1 MVALKNIENP
11 VVFEDL
17 LIKKIFFLIHQSEKF
32 MFVMCLKTNVEGT
45 VKILQTAFSIGRSRV
60 HLDMAIHQVLS
71 DVRGGVDYYNPL
83 ILITFI
89 IYIA

>member
-17 LIKKIFFLIHQSEKF
+17 LIKEIFFFNPPIREIYVCDVFKNKRGRN
-32 MFVMCLKTNVEGT
+32 VKT
-45 VKILQTAFSIGRSRV
+45 LQTAFSIGRSRV

-71 DVRGGVDYYNPL
+71 DVREGCRL
-83 ILITFI
+83 L
-89 IYIA
+89 

>member
-1 MVALKNIENP
+1 
-11 VVFEDL
+11 
-17 LIKKIFFLIHQSEKF
+17 

-71 DVRGGVDYYNPL
+71 DVRGGVDYYNS
-83 ILITFI
+83 
-89 IYIA
+89 